1 MAESKKQP
9 AKRPDGGVCIHR
21 SVGLPKSRVFYGKT
35 KAEAERKYQ
44 DAVLAYK
51 LECMDPKE
59 KRYTFRAVS
68 VAYEEYIRGPEKPV
82 RRGTVNAYKKHF
94 APARAYF
101 GDTVMNDID
110 AQAVGG
116 YLAHLKMEG
125 KSKHS
130 IKNAKS
136 VLSCIFTYWLS
147 LIHISEPTRLDAR
160 SRMPSSA

>member
-125 KSKHS
+125 KSK
-130 IKNAKS
+130 
-136 VLSCIFTYWLS
+136 
-147 LIHISEPTRLDAR
+147 
-160 SRMPSSA
+160 PSKTQKACCPASSPIGVQTSTVPVILCCWRNCPPG